1 MFSILPYLSFF
12 NLSKKKNCTQIS
24 LYMLKN
30 DAQNTLSKFDFI
42 SHIGDNCYSKP
53 WRF

>member
-1 MFSILPYLSFF
+1 
-12 NLSKKKNCTQIS
+12 
-24 LYMLKN
+24 MLKN